1 MTRKKRK
8 KKNVEVKAAAKP
20 APPPPAAGEEEEKVK
35 EKGSGPDSKVAA
47 KTEEDW
53 IREIEDFR
61 ERLQRTAADFA
72 NYQKR
77 AQRETADVKK
87 YAASPLAL
95 DLLGILDDFQR
106 ALAAAAGKLDADFLH
121 GFMMIEAQLRETLQK
136 HGVKPIEAL
145 NEPFDPNVH
154 DALMEVE
161 DDELPDKTVKD
172 EIQKGYM
179 IHDRLLRP
187 TRVRVS
193 RRPAPPKA
201 DESEKTETE
210 EEAEGQE
217 VQKNPGDPK
226 GST

>member
-20 APPPPAAGEEEEKVK
+20 APPPPTAEEEKVK
-35 EKGSGPDSKVAA
+35 GIDPESKSGT

-53 IREIEDFR
+53 IQEIDDYR

-77 AQRETADVKK
+77 AQREMADVKK

-106 ALAAAAGKLDADFLH
+106 ALSAAAGKLDADFLH
-121 GFMMIEAQLRETLQK
+121 GFMMIEAQLRETLLK
-136 HGVKPIEAL
+136 HGVKPIDAL

-161 DDELPDKTVKD
+161 DDKLPDKTVKD

-187 TRVRVS
+187 TRVQVS

-201 DESEKTETE
+201 EKSEVTETKE
-210 EEAEGQE
+210 KADSQE

-226 GST
+226 EST